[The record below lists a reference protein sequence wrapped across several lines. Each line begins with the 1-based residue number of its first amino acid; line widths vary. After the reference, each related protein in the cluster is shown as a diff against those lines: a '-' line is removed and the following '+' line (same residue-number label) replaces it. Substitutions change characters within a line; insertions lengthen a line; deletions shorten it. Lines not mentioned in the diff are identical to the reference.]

1 MFPKPLA
8 MNHYINKWGCLSFL
22 CFSIACGSQQK
33 EPTNSLTPQQIIDS
47 VQEVTGVGKVV
58 PSGGFYN
65 LSSNSTGI
73 VEDVFVQEGD
83 SIARGQKL
91 LRLKDEDQRFEAA
104 QVRAQLAS
112 LEASH
117 ARLSADLAKEQLLL
131 KEYEKNYQTS
141 KVLYAQKAET
151 TEKVATDERLWKQQ
165 EKAVQAL
172 LLDMEANALKEREI
186 QLEVQNKQKKVNER
200 EVLSPHEGILL
211 DWLVEKGQQIDLNT
225 LLGKVANPDSVQIKA
240 EVDELFAHKV
250 QVGQKVQLKYAGRPE
265 VLGVG
270 IVRYVSPALSEKSI
284 LYEVAGEGEDR
295 RVRKLHIQPEEGAT
309 LLINAKVECLIQIK

>member
-1 MFPKPLA
+1 
-8 MNHYINKWGCLSFL
+8 
-22 CFSIACGSQQK
+22 
-33 EPTNSLTPQQIIDS
+33 
-47 VQEVTGVGKVV
+47 
-58 PSGGFYN
+58 
-65 LSSNSTGI
+65 
-73 VEDVFVQEGD
+73 EDVFVQEGD

-151 TEKVATDERLWKQQ
+151 AEKVATDERLWKQQ

-186 QLEVQNKQKKVNER
+186 Q
-200 EVLSPHEGILL
+200 
-211 DWLVEKGQQIDLNT
+211 
-225 LLGKVANPDSVQIKA
+225 
-240 EVDELFAHKV
+240 
-250 QVGQKVQLKYAGRPE
+250 
-265 VLGVG
+265 
-270 IVRYVSPALSEKSI
+270 
-284 LYEVAGEGEDR
+284 
-295 RVRKLHIQPEEGAT
+295 
-309 LLINAKVECLIQIK
+309 